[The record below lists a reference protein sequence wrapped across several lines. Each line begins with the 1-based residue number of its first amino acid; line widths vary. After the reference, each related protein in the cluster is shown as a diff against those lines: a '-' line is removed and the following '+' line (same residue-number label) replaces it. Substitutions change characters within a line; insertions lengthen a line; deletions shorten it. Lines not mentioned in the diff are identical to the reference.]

1 MHVLHFVSTAGITG
15 ADASKLIVRSACCF
29 ACARRFADFGDAR
42 FFSSRMMKKSG
53 KESHQI
59 S

>member
-1 MHVLHFVSTAGITG
+1 MTG

-29 ACARRFADFGDAR
+29 ACAPRFADFGDAR
-42 FFSSRMMKKSG
+42 FFSPRMMKKSG

-59 S
+59 L